1 MNNYIYKV
9 YGAYFNTGY
18 ELITKTANEQKARAI
33 LQDKTYSKIMMIRYD
48 ILQNMDEI
56 VTVVYHNS
64 GRKLKKRKDKK

>member
-18 ELITKTANEQKARAI
+18 SLITKTADVQKARAI
-33 LQDKTYSKIMMIRYD
+33 LQDNTYSKIMIVRYD

-56 VTVVYHNS
+56 VTVKHNNS
-64 GRKLKKRKDKK
+64 FTRKLKKERK